1 MASCHCYGDFGN
13 GESVPYLSTG
23 QTMGT
28 KVGGGGWMGKG
39 ECKLISLSRHGKKWR
54 LLQFTVTAQI
64 DKQENWQLH
73 GQVMPGW

>member
-1 MASCHCYGDFGN
+1 
-13 GESVPYLSTG
+13 
-23 QTMGT
+23 MGA

-64 DKQENWQLH
+64 DTQENWQLH